1 MFYEV
6 KILETAKEY
15 HQRALRWFRLYE
27 ESHEELDWQMVSE
40 MNAKADGLLEAYAIL
55 TGRKVYSHEISE
67 ELSRY

>member
-15 HQRALRWFRLYE
+15 DQRAMCWFRAYE

-40 MNAKADGLLEAYAIL
+40 MRAKADGLLEAYAIL
-55 TGRKVYSHEISE
+55 TGRRIYLHQLDE
-67 ELSRY
+67 ELSNY